1 MEITFVQKA
10 LGIYTKDT
18 QAGRV
23 LDHLLAKQIG
33 QLCDPL
39 TRDPEFQT
47 ALNGTHKVLAQARK
61 ATEIQFLC
69 FARVGDN
76 EDSRIAKQRCRA
88 RLQRQTTIHDEAERL
103 T

>member
-1 MEITFVQKA
+1 MEITFIQKA
-10 LGIYTKDT
+10 LGAYIKDT
-18 QAGRV
+18 QAGRA

-39 TRDPEFQT
+39 MKNPEFQA
-47 ALNGTHKVLAQARK
+47 ALSGTQKVLARARK

-69 FARVGDN
+69 FARVGD
-76 EDSRIAKQRCRA
+76 SRGSGIAKQSRT
-88 RLQRQTTIHDEAERL
+88 RLQRQTTIHDKAERL